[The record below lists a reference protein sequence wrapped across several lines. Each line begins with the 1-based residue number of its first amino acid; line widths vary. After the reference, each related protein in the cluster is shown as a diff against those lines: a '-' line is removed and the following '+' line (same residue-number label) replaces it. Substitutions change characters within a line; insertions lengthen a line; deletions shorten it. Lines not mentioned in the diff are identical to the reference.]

1 MARYPLNLPEELK
14 REVQEAAAQQG
25 VSFNQFVMWAVA
37 DKVATLRRELEDP
50 RYPQVSYR
58 RGASGRPVPVV
69 RGTGIRVQTL
79 VVAARQW
86 GLSPSEIAEQYG
98 LSESRVKAALA
109 FAEAHRKEI
118 EAAIA
123 EDEEPEAA
131 HEQGAAA
138 PGR

>member
-14 REVQEAAAQQG
+14 REVHEVAAQQG

-37 DKVATLRRELEDP
+37 DKVATLRRDLEDP
-50 RYPQVSYR
+50 EYPQVSYR

-79 VVAARQW
+79 VVAARDW

-98 LSESRVKAALA
+98 LTERQVKAALA
-109 FAEAHRKEI
+109 FAEAHVREI
-118 EAAIA
+118 EAAIV
-123 EDEEPEAA
+123 EDEELEGVD
-131 HEQGAAA
+131 EQGAAA
-138 PGR
+138 PGC